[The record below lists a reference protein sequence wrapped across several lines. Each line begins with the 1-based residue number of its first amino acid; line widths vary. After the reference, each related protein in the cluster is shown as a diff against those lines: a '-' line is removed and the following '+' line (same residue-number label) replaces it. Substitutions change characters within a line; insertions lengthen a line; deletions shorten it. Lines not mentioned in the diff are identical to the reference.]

1 MKTASFRCIVVYVVW
16 LVILIFGVSHSSYS
30 GVIFHCDENGCYISS
45 ALLAEAFFGAAI
57 FAFISYKIWQKLDPD
72 PLWGDGESEVDDAV
86 DTEYDSKVQAALKR
100 KREQERVDDKEP

>member
-1 MKTASFRCIVVYVVW
+1 MKTAPFRCVVVYAFW
-16 LVILIFGVSHSSYS
+16 LVILTIASWQTSGGIFTTALTTAHIGDGV
-30 GVIFHCDENGCYISS
+30 
-45 ALLAEAFFGAAI
+45 FGAAI